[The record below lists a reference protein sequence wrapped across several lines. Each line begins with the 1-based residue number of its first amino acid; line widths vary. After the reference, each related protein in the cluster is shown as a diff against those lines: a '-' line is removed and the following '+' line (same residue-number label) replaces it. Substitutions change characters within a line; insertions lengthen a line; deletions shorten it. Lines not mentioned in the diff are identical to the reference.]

1 MDRMPFRRAGELS
14 RGRHAACMILL
25 PLLAAVI
32 LLAGCASSVGPT
44 AHRTVTAT
52 PTATPWPVPAYVDA
66 RLGFSI
72 ALPSGWVA
80 QPSPGLHAAPNVA
93 AVMLSDTAHP
103 GTFVLVSVL
112 RGPGMPAAFA
122 SRGAP
127 TIAIGAY
134 PGFAADTSTVNARE
148 PCLIRIFLARDDYV
162 VGSECAASD
171 VQARS
176 AALDALLA
184 TYQPSAPANVVR
196 VTPLA
201 AAQQDCG
208 AAQQHHGYDPNGAG
222 WGRQLATPGATS
234 PAAGWG
240 GAQPG
245 VYLCANDGSPDLYL
259 FECTE
264 LVNRFNWE
272 MFDLPRLAGHS
283 ELYFDYYQDGTRHP
297 GQVRAIFPAGT
308 YALSDDAAQGTSAFA
323 PAPGDLLIFQD
334 VNDAARGW
342 TSGIRPGTLGHV
354 AVITAVDATHVYVA
368 QENYN
373 DTQYFLAL
381 PLVHTSAGW
390 HITDLS
396 GLPNRIARGWIRL
409 SAPVAA

>member
-1 MDRMPFRRAGELS
+1 MFSALCWGASGLSGVRRRM
-14 RGRHAACMILL
+14 HALAL
-25 PLLAAVI
+25 PLLAVLI
-32 LLAGCASSVGPT
+32 LLAGCASSANPT
-44 AHRTVTAT
+44 SHHAVTITPT
-52 PTATPWPVPAYVDA
+52 PTAPPVPAYVDA

-72 ALPSGWVA
+72 GLPAGWVA

-93 AVMLSDTAHP
+93 AVALSDAAHP

-127 TIAIGAY
+127 TLSIGPY
-134 PGFAADTSTVNARE
+134 PGFAADTSTANARV

-162 VGSECAASD
+162 VGQECAAD
-171 VQARS
+171 AQVHS

-184 TYQPSAPANVVR
+184 TYEPSAPANVVR

-201 AAQQDCG
+201 AGQQNC
-208 AAQQHHGYDPNGAG
+208 AAVQRQHGYNPADIS
-222 WGRQLATPGATS
+222 WGRQLAGPGATS

-264 LVNRFNWE
+264 LVNRFDWE
-272 MFDLPRLAGHS
+272 LFDLPRLAGHS

-323 PAPGDLLIFQD
+323 PAPGDLLVFQD

-354 AVITAVDATHVYVA
+354 AIVTAVDATHVYVA

-381 PLVHTSAGW
+381 PLERTAAGW
-390 HITDLS
+390 HLTDLS
-396 GLPNRIARGWIRL
+396 GLPNRIVRGWIRL
-409 SAPVAA
+409 TPPAS